1 MAGGDRRSARDEVV
15 VGGKPLKSLK
25 RSECVKWL
33 NPRRQWIGLPAHPK
47 KSHFKLADQKT
58 ELKEIKEEIVV
69 SLTEG
74 VYDSWYEGA
83 PPPVDS
89 MPTYDREVEPKDP
102 GIHYDTDLWTAAF
115 FGRLAE
121 LDMYLKIGIS
131 VDEQQPSY
139 PSHTALH
146 QAASGGQLDMC
157 KFLVKERA
165 NVSIVDDNGN
175 TPMHLAARFNR
186 VDVVAFLRDNQS
198 NSLEVNVL
206 NRDFFTPRQL
216 AESRG
221 MMEAA
226 NLLPETSQPSS
237 SKAVSGSSKQSK
249 AAKETK
255 VEVDPGSGGA
265 LDLFEEATTTT
276 TTTITYTEE
285 TTTTEALEEQ
295 PVMDTNQEAQS
306 TGGEEAPVG
315 LVL

>member
-1 MAGGDRRSARDEVV
+1 
-15 VGGKPLKSLK
+15 
-25 RSECVKWL
+25 
-33 NPRRQWIGLPAHPK
+33 
-47 KSHFKLADQKT
+47 
-58 ELKEIKEEIVV
+58 
-69 SLTEG
+69 
-74 VYDSWYEGA
+74 
-83 PPPVDS
+83 
-89 MPTYDREVEPKDP
+89 
-102 GIHYDTDLWTAAF
+102 
-115 FGRLAE
+115 
-121 LDMYLKIGIS
+121 MYLKIGIS

-175 TPMHLAARFNR
+175 TPMHLAARFNH